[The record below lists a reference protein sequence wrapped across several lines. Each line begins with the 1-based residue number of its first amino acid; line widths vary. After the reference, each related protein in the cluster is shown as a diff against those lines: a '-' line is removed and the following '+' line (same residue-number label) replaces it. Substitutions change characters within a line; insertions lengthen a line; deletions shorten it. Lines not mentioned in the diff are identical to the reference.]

1 MKIIANI
8 LYIAAIFLTI
18 FTGTA
23 INHLALISVNGVIS
37 LTEHCLFLGLFIT
50 LLGLLWIS
58 VVHLSVYL
66 ELDGATIIQETETEE
81 KK

>member
-8 LYIAAIFLTI
+8 LYVAAIFLTI
-18 FTGTA
+18 FTGTS
-23 INHLALISVNGVIS
+23 INRLALMSINGVVS
-37 LTEHCLFLGLFIT
+37 LTEHGLFLGLSIT
-50 LLGLLWIS
+50 LLSLLWIS

-66 ELDGATIIQETETEE
+66 ELDGTTLVQGVETE